1 MQEITRTNELSVS
14 VFQQISDLVR
24 YYRTYEHRVDLS
36 QPLRKG
42 ETVTKLD
49 KMLRSLN
56 KYIFVDDTI
65 GRAFLS
71 RVQELVVKGFK
82 ISLHR
87 GAHSSASFTS
97 TSSRSPV
104 TPLISTSGSSSL
116 VYGKPGGSAFSPH
129 SPSSTA
135 HASTSAEYALV
146 DSRPE
151 HPPSIPISDDTT
163 PLDVDMGSLSE
174 KETQQEK

>member
-1 MQEITRTNELSVS
+1 MQEITRTSELSVS

-56 KYIFVDDTI
+56 KYIFVDETI

-82 ISLHR
+82 ISLNK
-87 GAHSSASFTS
+87 GSHSSASS
-97 TSSRSPV
+97 TSALLRSPAV
-104 TPLISTSGSSSL
+104 SPLISTSDPGS
-116 VYGKPGGSAFSPH
+116 KPGGSTLDPH
-129 SPSSTA
+129 SPSSSVA
-135 HASTSAEYALV
+135 HLPSVSAESALV
-146 DSRPE
+146 DPKSD
-151 HPPSIPISDDTT
+151 HPASIPISGDTSAI
-163 PLDVDMGSLSE
+163 DVDMGSVSE
-174 KETQQEK
+174 KETQHEK